1 MRENLILQKTYSF
14 ALKIIRVYILL
25 KDDKEYLLSKQLLRS
40 ATSIGAKAEE
50 GSAAQTRKDFI
61 AKFSIALKEAKETH
75 YWLRLL
81 RDSNILEKATADVLM
96 IECEE
101 IQKIITSILKTSRK
115 NS

>member
-40 ATSIGAKAEE
+40 ATSIGANAEE

>member
-40 ATSIGAKAEE
+40 ATSIGANAEE

-96 IECEE
+96 IESEE